1 MKLIYLWVDDK
12 DFYDVLSVPVDG
24 RYCIDVARFNDRLR
38 LSVTKRKCVDL
49 PENFFSTKRSRDS
62 TAKDCRKSK
71 VDAVSVVVGK
81 NASGKTSIARYLEAM
96 RSNGDCGNLGFDYV
110 LIYEIE
116 SNEKKPTDA
125 GKLNWIVQASFDGK
139 RVDSEIE
146 QDIEE
151 SLGIRLVPGKQ
162 AREDFAFIYYSPHYT
177 TEDPF
182 FPDDGAMFN
191 LSTTSLMGHRQ
202 EADLGVIAFNAE
214 EDFVYGNF
222 VTQERRRV
230 LEFSHQ
236 CIGLKL
242 EKEFNIRFPKKVRV
256 GCNVKVVNELLSWM
270 ESSIAAMQAE
280 VDSAK
285 SKVEQYT
292 AERTRELIAISTDI
306 IAIARNLHSNLTK
319 EKMSSDRHGNFV
331 LNCFCVYLLAYAHTI
346 DFLNNKSDLLRIW
359 HIKRIVVWAKDTVA
373 SYLASNCADSFHFY
387 DELLRCLEKNISL
400 NIPKVAGNIAE
411 TNDDVTPR
419 KHVLELF
426 RWVVGECK
434 KIPEDRQYA
443 IPFIDV
449 ESSEN
454 SFIEAIGHL
463 SQSHTRVDVFT
474 FSFIPALSSG
484 EMSFVSMLSRL
495 WYGISSLSYSYE
507 RSRKEYFIALDEV
520 ETTLHPDWQRKIVYW
535 IVRFLELFSED
546 YRFHVLFMTHSPILL
561 SDVPISNA
569 CFLDRREDDNGA
581 TLQTLKSFDA
591 DKNIRL
597 HDTFAANIFDLYHSS
612 FFLREGLVGKF
623 AQDKIDSLLK
633 KLAPKFKPTRYG
645 YHTKVEEATK
655 TKVKLTKEERV
666 IIDLVGDPFVSAY
679 LRNRADA
686 LGLLDGSEAEHVED

>member
-1 MKLIYLWVDDK
+1 MKLIYLWVNDK
-12 DFYDVLSVPVDG
+12 DFYDTLSVPLDG
-24 RYCIDVARFNDRLR
+24 RFCFEVKNCQNGLR
-38 LSVTKRKCVDL
+38 LSVTKRDCVQL
-49 PENFFSTKRSRDS
+49 PDNFFSVKCSRRSETR
-62 TAKDCRKSK
+62 CPRKSK
-71 VDAVSVVVGK
+71 VETVSVVAGR

-116 SNEKKPTDA
+116 SNEKEPTDA
-125 GKLNWIVQASFDGK
+125 EKLNWIVQASFDGK

-151 SLGIRLVPGKQ
+151 SLGIRLVSGKQ

-214 EDFVYGNF
+214 ENFVYGNF
-222 VTQERRRV
+222 VAQERRRV

-236 CIGLKL
+236 CIGLRL
-242 EKEFNIRFPKKVRV
+242 EKEFNIRLPKKVRV
-256 GCNVKVVNELLSWM
+256 GCNVKVVHELLSWM

-285 SKVEQYT
+285 SKEEKYA
-292 AERTRELIAISTDI
+292 AERTLELIAISNDI
-306 IAIARNLHSNLTK
+306 IAIARNLNSNLTK
-319 EKMSSDRHGNFV
+319 EKLSSDRHGNFV
-331 LNCFCVYLLAYAHTI
+331 LNCFCVYLLAYVHTI

-359 HIKRIVVWAKDTVA
+359 HIKRIVVWAKDAVA
-373 SYLASNCADSFHFY
+373 SYIASNCANSFHFY
-387 DELLRCLEKNISL
+387 DELLGCLEKNISL
-400 NIPKVAGNIAE
+400 NIPKVAGNLAE
-411 TNDDVTPR
+411 TDDDVTPR
-419 KHVLELF
+419 KHILELF

-434 KIPEDRQYA
+434 KIPEDKQYA

-507 RSRKEYFIALDEV
+507 RGRKEYFIALDEV

-535 IVRFLELFSED
+535 IVRFLELLSED

-569 CFLDRREDDNGA
+569 CFLDRREDENGA
-581 TLQTLKSFDA
+581 SLQTLKSFDA
-591 DKNIRL
+591 DKYIRL

-623 AQDKIDSLLK
+623 AQDKIDSLLR
-633 KLAPKFKPTRYG
+633 KLMPKFRSTRYG
-645 YHTKVEEATK
+645 YHRKVEKAK
-655 TKVKLTKEERV
+655 KRRFKLTNEERL
-666 IIDLVGDPFVSAY
+666 IIDLVGDPFVSSY
-679 LRNRADA
+679 LRQRAES
-686 LGLLDGSEAEHVED
+686 LGLLDGFDTRDVED